1 VTLDRETELYN
12 KLSMGDEL
20 SKPKTDDAASQ
31 PLLLTYAVLTGLTP
45 LIPVPVLDD
54 MAKGYFRRRL
64 VRTLAA
70 ARGRALAAADV
81 DALTAERGGGCLGGC
96 VGAVLV
102 YPLKKMFRK
111 VFFFLEWKRAV
122 DLTSRTYHF
131 GYLAAYALRPRV
143 GGASALDLRGAKAVG
158 EALDAVCREAPIKPV
173 EGAVGATFRR
183 SKKILRAAAGLLG
196 HALRRLAQRRD
207 RDEVARAIEQV
218 EAAEERE
225 VAPVVARLQNSLA
238 AVPDEHFRRLRFML
252 DARLGLPPEQ

>member
-196 HALRRLAQRRD
+196 HALRRLDLLDGAGHFIT
-207 RDEVARAIEQV
+207 VAALG